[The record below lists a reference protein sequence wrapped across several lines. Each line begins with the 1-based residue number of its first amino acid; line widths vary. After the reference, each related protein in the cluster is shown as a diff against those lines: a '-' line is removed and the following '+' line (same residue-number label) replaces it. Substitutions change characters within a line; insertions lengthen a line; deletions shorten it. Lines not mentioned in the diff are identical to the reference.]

1 MKDGIDARKTN
12 DGAHGRAASAR
23 APAIGGP
30 HPASRPCALC
40 INRWLTLGEWRAHP
54 WRALV
59 AVAAIAIGV
68 ALGFAVH
75 LINAAAFN
83 EFSAA
88 IKSVSGQA
96 DLQLR
101 GAQNFFD
108 ESVYPRIARHEG
120 IAAASPVLELD
131 AVVAQREGA
140 LKLIGLDVLRAAAIS
155 PGLIG
160 VAADERPFDVFADDA
175 VFLSNAAMQWLGV
188 KQGDTLRLR
197 SGTRE
202 IALRVAGGLVNARGG
217 QRIAVMDIAGAQ
229 WRFAHL
235 GQLSRIELKL
245 EPGVDREALKAALS
259 RELGPQYL
267 VTETRDQEARTAS
280 MSRAYRVNLNVLA
293 LVALFT
299 GAFLVFST
307 QALSVIRRR
316 GQLALLRVVGLG
328 RGQLL
333 RQILFE
339 GALLG
344 AAGALAGLAGGYA
357 MAALALR
364 LFGGDLGGGY
374 FPGVQPQVRF
384 SFTAAFVFFLLGTVV
399 ALLGCASPA
408 LEAARARPA
417 QALKAGSEDAALS
430 KLSSPWPAPACL
442 AAGALLT
449 QLPPLFGL
457 PVFGYLAVALLL
469 IGGIALMP
477 RLAAIVFCA
486 CERAYGKGRM
496 RAVGMLTLARLAN
509 APNQAAIALGGILSS
524 FSLMVAM
531 AIMVA
536 SFRVSV
542 DDWLQ
547 RVLSAELYVRSA
559 SAGDTGALS
568 PQEQRAIA
576 ATPGVAH
583 ADFLRQSQLVLD
595 AARAPVALIARPID
609 AADPGKKLAMIGE
622 PLDARRLAPGIVPV
636 WASEAMTDLYG
647 YAVGKRV
654 RLPLGGAMREAVVA
668 GIWRDY
674 ARQSGALQM
683 RLADYRSLTGDMLVN
698 DAALWLRPGASAAE
712 VVAAIRRLPFGEAL
726 AFSDPGEI
734 RALSLRIFDR
744 SFAITYLLEG
754 VAIVI
759 GLSGVAAT
767 FSSQTLARAKE
778 FGMLRHIG
786 VGRRQILAMLAAEGG
801 LLTLLGIAV
810 GFLLGGAI
818 SLVLIFVVNPQ
829 SFHWTMQLHM
839 PWALLCGAA
848 AAMLASSAATALI
861 SGRHAVSQ
869 DALRSVRED
878 W

>member
-1 MKDGIDARKTN
+1 M
-12 DGAHGRAASAR
+12 
-23 APAIGGP
+23 IGGP
-30 HPASRPCALC
+30 RPSPLC
-40 INRWLTLGEWRAHP
+40 VNRWLTLGEWRAHP
-54 WRALV
+54 LRALV
-59 AVAAIAIGV
+59 AIAAIAIGV

-88 IKSVSGQA
+88 VKSVSGQA

-108 ESVYPRIARHEG
+108 EGVYPRIARHED
-120 IAAASPVLELD
+120 IAVASPVLELD
-131 AVVAQREGA
+131 AAVTGRDGA
-140 LKLIGLDVLRAAAIS
+140 LKIIGLDVFRASAIS
-155 PGLIG
+155 PDLIG
-160 VAADERPFDVFADDA
+160 VAAEDRPFDVFADDT
-175 VFLSNAAMQWLGV
+175 VFLSNAAMEWLGV
-188 KQGDTLRLR
+188 NQGDTLRLR
-197 SGTRE
+197 SGTHE
-202 IALRVAGGLVNARGG
+202 VALRVGGGLVNARSG
-217 QRIAVMDIAGAQ
+217 QRIAVMDIASAQ

-245 EPGVDREALKAALS
+245 KPGVNREALKTTLS
-259 RELGPQYL
+259 HELGPHYL
-267 VTETRDQEARTAS
+267 VTETRDQEARTAN

-316 GQLALLRVVGLG
+316 SQLALLRVIGLG

-333 RQILFE
+333 RQILLE

-344 AAGALAGLAGGYA
+344 VVGALAGLAAGYA
-357 MAALALR
+357 MAALALK

-374 FPGVQPQVRF
+374 LPGVQPQVRF
-384 SFTAAFVFFLLGTVV
+384 SFTAALVFFLLGTGV
-399 ALLGCASPA
+399 ALLGCAGPA

-417 QALKAGSEDAALS
+417 QALKAGSEDVVLS
-430 KLSSPWPAPACL
+430 KLASPWPALACL

-449 QLPPLFGL
+449 QLPPLFEL

-477 RLAAIVFCA
+477 RLAAVVFSA
-486 CERAYGKGRM
+486 FARTYGRRRM
-496 RAVGMLTLARLAN
+496 SAAGMLTLARLAN
-509 APNQAAIALGGILSS
+509 APNQASIALGGVLSS

-559 SAGDTGALS
+559 AAGNTGALS

-576 ATPGVAH
+576 ATPGIAR

-595 AARAPVALIARPID
+595 PARPPVALIARPID
-609 AADPGKKLAMIGE
+609 AADPGKQLAMIGE
-622 PLDARRLAPGIVPV
+622 PLGTNRLAPGIVPV
-636 WASEAMTDLYG
+636 WASEAMVDLYG

-654 RLPLGGAMREAVVA
+654 RLPLGGEVREAVVA

-698 DAALWLRPGASAAE
+698 DAALWLQPGTTAAE
-712 VVAAIRRLPFGEAL
+712 VIDAVRRLPFGDAL

-734 RALSLRIFDR
+734 RAVSLSIFDR

-759 GLSGVAAT
+759 GLFGVAAT
-767 FSSQTLARAKE
+767 FSAQTLARAKE
-778 FGMLRHIG
+778 FGMLRHVG

-801 LLTLLGIAV
+801 LLTLLGIVV

-839 PWALLCGAA
+839 PWTLLCGAA

-869 DALRSVRED
+869 DVVRSVRED